1 MSNLIDSVAVFE
13 QRALQCGLTVA
24 ERDALVAAQSDT
36 LAKYAF
42 SCNYAPGAADERPF
56 ITMVTVVLG
65 QAPDAVQAGSFRR
78 LFFEAYTLAAAD
90 LRQRVDR
97 VEDSQ
102 PRKLAAP
109 ERAFRYQSQVARLGG
124 LNLVNELEPSDALVD
139 RACQMFED
147 NRLVYLDWEL
157 CTKKSQELRGI
168 KKIPVVQPHASGQ
181 IRWTNQEQ
189 LLEANLDSELL
200 IRFALQRRGLALD
213 QASLITF
220 GTHDAW
226 VDHLFFHRMA
236 VPPANYAKVS
246 LEQLINAD
254 KALHAKM
261 ATLTRAGI
269 VPTALGL
276 RPLDAALTASMA
288 HASVTFLLMPLPL
301 TSATNA
307 NKRIAADEDAA
318 DGSKG
323 KGKGKAKKAK
333 AAEKAGDKG
342 KSKGKGSKDG
352 APRNGMPADLAGMS
366 ARDAA
371 NNLICFNFNRAC
383 GCSNAVSSNK
393 CSRGMHVC
401 CKPGCGGSHSL
412 TVCPTN

>member
-1 MSNLIDSVAVFE
+1 
-13 QRALQCGLTVA
+13 
-24 ERDALVAAQSDT
+24 
-36 LAKYAF
+36 
-42 SCNYAPGAADERPF
+42 
-56 ITMVTVVLG
+56 
-65 QAPDAVQAGSFRR
+65 
-78 LFFEAYTLAAAD
+78 
-90 LRQRVDR
+90 
-97 VEDSQ
+97 
-102 PRKLAAP
+102 
-109 ERAFRYQSQVARLGG
+109 
-124 LNLVNELEPSDALVD
+124 
-139 RACQMFED
+139 
-147 NRLVYLDWEL
+147 
-157 CTKKSQELRGI
+157 
-168 KKIPVVQPHASGQ
+168 
-181 IRWTNQEQ
+181 
-189 LLEANLDSELL
+189 
-200 IRFALQRRGLALD
+200 
-213 QASLITF
+213 
-220 GTHDAW
+220 
-226 VDHLFFHRMA
+226 MA
-236 VPPANYAKVS
+236 VPPAKYAKVT

-254 KALHAKM
+254 KALHSQI

-307 NKRIAADEDAA
+307 NNRTAADEDAA

-323 KGKGKAKKAK
+323 KGKGKSKKAK
-333 AAEKAGDKG
+333 AAAKAEAKG